1 MPFRVKRV
9 YNKPTPD
16 DGFRVLVDRLWPRGL
31 PKKDVQIDLWA
42 KQIAPSS
49 DLRKWFGHDSNRW
62 DEFRDRY
69 FEELRWDKSGL
80 IGEFI
85 CKARKGRVTLL
96 FAAKDLEYN
105 NAVAL
110 REYLVRYMDDSGCIR
125 NTVKR
130 RSKNKEAKDVG

>member
-9 YNKPTPD
+9 YNKPTPA

-31 PKKDVQIDLWA
+31 PKEDAQLDLWA
-42 KQIAPSS
+42 RQIAPSS
-49 DLRKWFGHDSNRW
+49 DLRKWFGHDRNRW
-62 DEFRDRY
+62 SEFRGRY
-69 FEELRWDKSGL
+69 FEELRDQSGL

-85 CKARKGRVTLL
+85 NKARKDRVTLL

-110 REYLVRYMDDSGCIR
+110 REYLIRYMASKD
-125 NTVKR
+125 KR
-130 RSKNKEAKDVG
+130 